1 MARTLSEMRSD
12 AEVPG
17 LVRRAQAGE
26 AAAFDEL
33 VRTHFTHVYAFLHR
47 QLGNPEDAE
56 DLAQETFVRAHAAL
70 AHYRAD
76 ASFATWLV
84 RIAHHLAIDHQRAS
98 GRRHRA
104 QAFSGLDASVLESLR
119 ERAEL
124 EPTPNER
131 AARGELARAL
141 SLALD
146 RLPPRLRAVLV
157 LRVFEEREYDEVARI
172 TGVRPATA
180 RTQLVQAR
188 KLLLRWLAPLL
199 DTEDHA

>member
-1 MARTLSEMRSD
+1 MRAD
-12 AEVPG
+12 AEDLA

-33 VRTHFTHVYAFLHR
+33 VRTHFTLVYAFLHR

-76 ASFATWLV
+76 ARFATWLV

-104 QAFSGLDASVLESLR
+104 QAFSGLDAHVQDALR
-119 ERAEL
+119 ARAEL
-124 EPTPNER
+124 EPAPGER
-131 AARGELARAL
+131 AARGEFARAL
-141 SLALD
+141 SQALD

-180 RTQLVQAR
+180 RTQLVHAR
-188 KLLLRWLAPLL
+188 KLLLRWLAPWLAP
-199 DTEDHA
+199 EKRS

>member
-1 MARTLSEMRSD
+1 MARTLTAMRAD
-12 AEVPG
+12 AEAQA

-33 VRTHFTHVYAFLHR
+33 VRTNFMHVYTFLHR

-104 QAFSGLDASVLESLR
+104 QAFAGLDEHVREALDERRALDAAPA
-119 ERAEL
+119 ERAQ
-124 EPTPNER
+124 R
-131 AARGELARAL
+131 SELARAL
-141 SLALD
+141 TNALD

-188 KLLLRWLAPLL
+188 KLLLRWLAPWLGQ
-199 DTEDHA
+199 EDRP